1 MDFASLLNVPKILEA
16 VETAFRKRSHYRLG
30 MAGDGEANIETSR
43 MHATV
48 AAFWHDAA
56 EMVKEA
62 RLSK

>member
-16 VETAFRKRSHYRLG
+16 VETAFRKRSDYRKSL
-30 MAGDGEANIETSR
+30 ASDGQADHDARTRNGI
-43 MHATV
+43 V
-48 AAFWHDAA
+48 AVFWFDAA